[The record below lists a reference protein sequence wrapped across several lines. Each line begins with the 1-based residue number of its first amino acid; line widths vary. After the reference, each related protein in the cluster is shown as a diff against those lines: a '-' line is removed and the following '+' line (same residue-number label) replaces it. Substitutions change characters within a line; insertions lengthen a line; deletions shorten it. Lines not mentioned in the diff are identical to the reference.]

1 MDHEEDAPG
10 LIGRAGLWAEL
21 SAILDPSQPEMTIA
35 LLTGPAGIGKTAL
48 LGAFTGEAVRRGLP
62 TIEYGHLSALIGIKG
77 PVLEP
82 GTALG
87 PRSGAALDARPG
99 VDPLALR
106 AAVLDEVT
114 RRAGDRL
121 LVLVA
126 DDVDLLDARAADL
139 LTALAAAIVWRQVP
153 ALALVTAR
161 TDRAPADLADLIP
174 RIPVPPLTDREA
186 ERLLDRLPGAPRGTA
201 RLGLLRRAAGNPL
214 ALREFAPGPSHD
226 YDQRI
231 RALPALTLRALTLV
245 AAGEPDL
252 SVIARADPAATL
264 AAWQPAEEAGL
275 VVVAG
280 GTARFT
286 HPLVE
291 QAVLAA
297 AGPGAL
303 HHAHQDLAAVTTDPH
318 RALGHRA
325 AVATGT
331 DPELA
336 AELIAAAGR
345 LGGTAAA
352 TAVSLLDRAAALSPA
367 SQRAAVLVEAAGRAG
382 AVGRMAWAGELVDRA
397 RAALLP
403 GTPAQLTATVAALS
417 SWLLTMRGRVH
428 EAANVLV
435 AALHAADDRTT
446 VTTVAATAGLPAFL
460 LGEGPLTD
468 VLRAALTTAPASPE
482 SRTAPAPG
490 PPPLDP
496 HAASTPPLD
505 PASLDPHAAA
515 TPPLDPA
522 SLYPLAV
529 VAPDE
534 RVRAAVLDVP
544 APAEPAQIGPVSAIG
559 GAALLLDE
567 PEHALRLLGPA
578 ATAVAQAAATGV
590 FLSAPG
596 GACWALIDLGRWVEG
611 EQLLTPVLSSPV
623 SAEAGS
629 VRGWAYTQLAVI
641 ALLRG
646 HRDQAADL
654 LRHSEHEGLPALA
667 VRVRQAQAQ
676 AAAADGDHESAYRLL
691 SDALTGTHFWELLLL
706 PDVVAAAMHIGLG
719 EQAAERCA
727 HVRKRF
733 AGRWLTARQRTLI
746 AAAGALADPDPAAA
760 ADRLAPLVDAA
771 ETRRRPFERAV
782 LAVELADRWRR
793 SARARRATEMLVD
806 ALDTFERLG
815 AAGWAARVRADL
827 RTPTTAATAA
837 DPFATLSPKQQQIA
851 RLAAEGL
858 TNREI
863 AARLFLSPRTVASH
877 LYRMF
882 PLLGVSNRTQLADL
896 LSSHL
901 TDDRAAGGGQ
911 DLTRPTDGRAP

>member
-1 MDHEEDAPG
+1 M
-10 LIGRAGLWAEL
+10 WAEL
-21 SAILDPSQPEMTIA
+21 SAILDPSRPETTIA

-48 LGAFTGEAVRRGLP
+48 LSAFTGEAVRRGLP
-62 TIEYGHLSALIGIKG
+62 TIRYGDLSSLVGVKHSDS
-77 PVLEP
+77 EP
-82 GTALG
+82 
-87 PRSGAALDARPG
+87 GAALDPG
-99 VDPLALR
+99 PGTDPLALR
-106 AAVLDEVT
+106 AALFAEVT

-121 LVLVA
+121 VVLVA
-126 DDVDLLDARAADL
+126 DDADRLDPCAADL

-174 RIPVPPLTDREA
+174 AIPVPPLTDREA

-201 RLGLLRRAAGNPL
+201 RVGLLRRAAGNPL

-286 HPLVE
+286 HPLAE

-318 RALGHRA
+318 RALWHRA

-345 LGGTAAA
+345 LGGTAAT

-367 SQRAAVLVEAAGRAG
+367 SRRAAVLLEAAGRAG
-382 AVGRMAWAGELVDRA
+382 AVGRMAWAAEIVDRA

-435 AALHAADDRTT
+435 AALHAADDRAT

-468 VLRAALTTAPASPE
+468 VLRAALTA
-482 SRTAPAPG
+482 APAPRAAATPG
-490 PPPLDP
+490 PPAPEP
-496 HAASTPPLD
+496 HAATTPAPPEPHAATT
-505 PASLDPHAAA
+505 PAPPEPHAAA

-534 RVRAAVLDVP
+534 RVRAAVLDIP

-567 PEHALRLLGPA
+567 PEHALRLLEPA
-578 ATAVAQAAATGV
+578 ATAVARGAATGV

-611 EQLLTPVLSSPV
+611 EQLLVPVLSSPV
-623 SAEAGS
+623 SAEAVS

-641 ALLRG
+641 ALHRG

-654 LRHSEHEGLPALA
+654 LRRSEHEGLPALA

-676 AAAADGDHESAYRLL
+676 AAAAAGDHESAYRLL
-691 SDALTGTHFWELLLL
+691 SDVLTGTHFWELLLL

-719 EQAAERCA
+719 EQAATRCA
-727 HVRKRF
+727 HVRDRF

-746 AAAGALADPDPAAA
+746 AAGDALADPDPAAA

-815 AAGWAARVRADL
+815 ASGWAARVRADL
-827 RTPTTAATAA
+827 RTPATAATAA
-837 DPFATLSPKQQQIA
+837 DPFAALSAQQQQIA

-882 PLLGVSNRTQLADL
+882 PQLGVSNRTQLADL